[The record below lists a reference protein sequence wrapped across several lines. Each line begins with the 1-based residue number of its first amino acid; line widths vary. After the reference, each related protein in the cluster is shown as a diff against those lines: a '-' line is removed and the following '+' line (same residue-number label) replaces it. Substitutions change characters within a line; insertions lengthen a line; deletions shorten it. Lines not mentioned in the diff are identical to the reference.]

1 MQPFM
6 KQLFIIV
13 AFALFCTTGFAQPQ
27 IGTKA
32 PDISLPDANGQIIKL
47 SSLQGKVVILDFWAS
62 WCGPCRRSNRTVIS
76 PLYSKYKD
84 QGLEVFAVSID
95 GSKQDWSSAVKQDN
109 MNWLQVIDTKAAR
122 GNELTQTWNLQY
134 IPSTFVIDK
143 TGKIVA
149 ISPEK
154 DYYEKLLKRL
164 L

>member
-1 MQPFM
+1 M
-6 KQLFIIV
+6 KQLLFIV
-13 AFALFCTTGFAQPQ
+13 AFTTCCTTIFAQPR
-27 IGTKA
+27 IGSKA
-32 PDISLPDANGQIIKL
+32 PDISLPDANGQIVKL

-95 GSKQDWSSAVKQDN
+95 GSKQDWNAAMKQDN
-109 MNWLQVIDTKAAR
+109 MTWLQVIDTKAGH

-134 IPSTFVIDK
+134 VPSTFVIDK
-143 TGKIVA
+143 AGKIVA
-149 ISPEK
+149 IAPEK
-154 DYYEKLLKRL
+154 DDYEKLLKKL